1 VAVPELAAAP
11 VRVLELAL
19 ARQAVAL
26 LRAVVPVQ
34 AVALPRAVVP
44 ELAAAPVRV
53 PAQAV
58 VLAQAVAAQVAAR
71 APLAASRRPL
81 VKAPTMQRPIGSL
94 RFPLPSPGVAVAES
108 TRADILPKRI
118 VPPPLLRRL
127 LLTGTH
133 LAALL
138 IV

>member
-1 VAVPELAAAP
+1 
-11 VRVLELAL
+11 
-19 ARQAVAL
+19 
-26 LRAVVPVQ
+26 VQ

-44 ELAAAPVRV
+44 
-53 PAQAV
+53 
-58 VLAQAVAAQVAAR
+58 AQAVAAQVAAR
-71 APLAASRRPL
+71 APLAASRRL
-81 VKAPTMQRPIGSL
+81 LAKAPTMQRPIGSL

>member
-1 VAVPELAAAP
+1 V
-11 VRVLELAL
+11 
-19 ARQAVAL
+19 QAVAL
-26 LRAVVPVQ
+26 PRAVVPVQ

-44 ELAAAPVRV
+44 V
-53 PAQAV
+53 QAV
-58 VLAQAVAAQVAAR
+58 ALPRAVVPAQAVAAQVAAR
-71 APLAASRRPL
+71 APLAASRRL
-81 VKAPTMQRPIGSL
+81 LAKAPTMQRPIGSL

-133 LAALL
+133 LATLL

>member
-1 VAVPELAAAP
+1 
-11 VRVLELAL
+11 
-19 ARQAVAL
+19 
-26 LRAVVPVQ
+26 
-34 AVALPRAVVP
+34 VVP

-58 VLAQAVAAQVAAR
+58 ALAQAVAAQVPAR
-71 APLAASRRPL
+71 APLAASRRLL

>member
-1 VAVPELAAAP
+1 
-11 VRVLELAL
+11 VLELAL

-26 LRAVVPVQ
+26 
-34 AVALPRAVVP
+34 PRAVVP
-44 ELAAAPVRV
+44 
-53 PAQAV
+53 AQAV
-58 VLAQAVAAQVAAR
+58 ALAQAAAAQVAAR
-71 APLAASRRPL
+71 APLAASRRLL
-81 VKAPTMQRPIGSL
+81 VKAPTMQRSIGSL